1 MDTYTQIKA
10 LTAIIAGLSETGVW
24 TEKAVMETLLSV
36 FTPQELER
44 LGYSDRVNA
53 YMKEYGDGRE
63 TDD

>member
-10 LTAIIAGLSETGVW
+10 LTAIIAGLTDTGVW
-24 TEKAVMETLLSV
+24 TERNVMETLLSV

-53 YMKEYGDGRE
+53 YLKEYDDGRE
-63 TDD
+63 NDD